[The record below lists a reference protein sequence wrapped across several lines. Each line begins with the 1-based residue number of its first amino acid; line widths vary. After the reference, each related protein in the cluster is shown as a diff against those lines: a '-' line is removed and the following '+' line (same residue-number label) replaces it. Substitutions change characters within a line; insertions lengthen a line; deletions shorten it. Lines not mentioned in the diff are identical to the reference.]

1 MKKCCQ
7 KVGVGG
13 GGGGRAADGR
23 GEGGFKPSVHYDC
36 LQFILN
42 LKNSGHLMLHLDPQ
56 RRISDVRI
64 SNS

>member
-13 GGGGRAADGR
+13 GGGGGGGGR
-23 GEGGFKPSVHYDC
+23 GGGGFKPSVHYDC

-42 LKNSGHLMLHLDPQ
+42 LKYSGHLMLHLDPQ
-56 RRISDVRI
+56 RGISDVRI
-64 SNS
+64 SHS